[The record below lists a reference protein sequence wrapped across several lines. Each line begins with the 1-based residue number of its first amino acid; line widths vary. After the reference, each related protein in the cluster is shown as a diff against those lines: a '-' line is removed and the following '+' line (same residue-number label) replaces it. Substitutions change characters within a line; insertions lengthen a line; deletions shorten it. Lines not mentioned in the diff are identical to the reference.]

1 MVLFVLLTES
11 ERDAVGRMI
20 KLVARG
26 DERALI
32 SIYDTVGGRL
42 LSVAMGV
49 TRNLQAAED
58 AVSESFIK
66 IVNYASQ
73 FQGGNG
79 YAWLC
84 TIVRNTA
91 LNILK
96 KEKYR
101 QGEDIDG
108 FFNLSD
114 GRDFASASD
123 TAIEVERAMKV
134 LDSRER
140 LCVWLKYFNDYTVR
154 EIAEETK
161 LGKSTVQEVIKRA
174 EEKLKKYLG

>member
-1 MVLFVLLTES
+1 MLLFVLLTES
-11 ERDAVGRMI
+11 ERETVTRMI

-26 DERALI
+26 DERALVT
-32 SIYDTVGGRL
+32 IYDMVGGRL

-49 TRNLQAAED
+49 TRNLHAAED

-66 IVNYASQ
+66 VVNYASQ

-79 YAWLC
+79 YGWLC

-91 LNILK
+91 LNIIK
-96 KEKYR
+96 SEKHKR
-101 QGEDIDG
+101 GEDIDG
-108 FFNLSD
+108 FFSLTD
-114 GRDFASASD
+114 GRDFSAASD
-123 TAIEVERAMKV
+123 TALEVERAMKV

-140 LCVWLKYFNDYTVR
+140 LCIWLKYFNDYTVR
-154 EIAEETK
+154 EIADETK

-174 EEKLKKYLG
+174 EEKLKQYLK

>member
-1 MVLFVLLTES
+1 MLLFVLLTET
-11 ERDAVGRMI
+11 ERETVGRMI
-20 KLVARG
+20 KLVAGG

-66 IVNYASQ
+66 VVNYASQ

-101 QGEDIDG
+101 QGGDIDG
-108 FFNLSD
+108 FFNLTD
-114 GRDFASASD
+114 GRDYAAASD

-140 LCVWLKYFNDYTVR
+140 LCIWLKYFNDCTVR
-154 EIAEETK
+154 EIADETK
-161 LGKSTVQEVIKRA
+161 LSKSTVQDVIKQA
-174 EEKLKKYLG
+174 EKKLKEYLK

>member
-1 MVLFVLLTES
+1 MILFVLLTEN
-11 ERDAVGRMI
+11 ERETVSRMI
-20 KLVARG
+20 KLVAQG
-26 DERALI
+26 DERALVT
-32 SIYDTVGGRL
+32 IYDIVGGRL

-49 TRNLQAAED
+49 TRNLHAAED
-58 AVSESFIK
+58 ALSESFIK
-66 IVNYASQ
+66 VVNYASQ

-91 LNILK
+91 INIIK
-96 KEKYR
+96 KERHK

-108 FFNLSD
+108 FFHLTD
-114 GRDFASASD
+114 GRDFAAASD

-140 LCVWLKYFNDYTVR
+140 LCIWLKYFNDYTVR
-154 EIAEETK
+154 EIAAEAN
-161 LGKSTVQEVIKRA
+161 LGKSTVQEIIKKA
-174 EEKLKKYLG
+174 EEKLKQYLK